1 MIPAVI
7 LVYGYFRALIG
18 ILKDPAVK
26 SLTLF
31 ILLLVIVGAFFYHQV
46 EGWSYL
52 NSVYFCVV
60 TLATVGYGDL
70 APKTNPGKIFTIF
83 YIMIGIGAFVTF
95 ASALAQKM
103 SEKRET
109 MLERHRKKVKK
120 Y

>member
-1 MIPAVI
+1 MIPALI
-7 LVYGYFRALIG
+7 LVYGYFRALFG

-26 SLTLF
+26 GLTFF

-46 EGWSYL
+46 EGWNYL

-60 TLATVGYGDL
+60 TLATVGYGDFT
-70 APKTNPGKIFTIF
+70 PKTNPGKIFTIF

-103 SEKRET
+103 SERREAI
-109 MLERHRKKVKK
+109 LEGHRKKVKK
-120 Y
+120 